1 MTDVTAPPD
10 PDVRILALAR
20 LQSGVLTVAQL
31 RALGLGADAVR
42 TRVRRG
48 QYRRLWRGV
57 IWTEAELH
65 PEPPWRTRA
74 TGALLL
80 HGPAAKLGLQSA
92 ATALVI
98 AGADARND
106 DIHVVLPRGNERHQV
121 EGIRLHTWPVPPER
135 TSVVDGLRTTD
146 VVQTLADLVP
156 RLPRHQA
163 VSVLDSA
170 LNRGLVSDDDLVLAE
185 GLAAGRPGCEVARP
199 WWQLADARS
208 QSVLETW
215 TRLDC
220 IDGGVPPDE
229 LQHPVRDRSGVLLGY
244 GDLAWL
250 RDQARPLIGEADG
263 AAVHGAVPAL
273 YSDRLRANN
282 FTAAGVR
289 IIRFTWRDARR
300 PGACAAMVRAALV
313 NR

>member
-1 MTDVTAPPD
+1 M
-10 PDVRILALAR
+10 
-20 LQSGVLTVAQL
+20 
-31 RALGLGADAVR
+31 
-42 TRVRRG
+42 
-48 QYRRLWRGV
+48 
-57 IWTEAELH
+57 
-65 PEPPWRTRA
+65 
-74 TGALLL
+74 
-80 HGPAAKLGLQSA
+80 
-92 ATALVI
+92 
-98 AGADARND
+98 
-106 DIHVVLPRGNERHQV
+106 
-121 EGIRLHTWPVPPER
+121 
-135 TSVVDGLRTTD
+135 
-146 VVQTLADLVP
+146 
-156 RLPRHQA
+156 
-163 VSVLDSA
+163 
-170 LNRGLVSDDDLVLAE
+170 NRGLVSDDDLVLAE

-250 RDQARPLIGEADG
+250 RGQARPLIGEADG

-289 IIRFTWRDARR
+289 IAPTVQTWGTQARR
-300 PGACAAMVRAALV
+300 LAASDAGAARAAARSGGTGARL
-313 NR
+313 